1 LVPAQKTPT
10 GILPPALAR
19 TAANSDVAELLTAAF
34 VTRYPDIK
42 DIGELEKGERA
53 AWIRLRED
61 LQKGDKAAVEALEGL
76 VHMLDKQVEA
86 EVEDLSERRVEVLKD
101 KAARRK
107 RKNQLHAQRKEEA
120 LKQHE
125 VNLEDQA
132 LALKIRFEEHE
143 QTIKERQIRLANQS
157 LKERL
162 LMAMTGISFLCL
174 VICFVIASLT
184 GQVIAYGGGVVF
196 SSVSI
201 IGMIRLF
208 ILGRDKDNELEKD
221 DLGQD

>member
-1 LVPAQKTPT
+1 LVPAQKAPT

-19 TAANSDVAELLTAAF
+19 TGADSDVAELLTAAF
-34 VTRYPDIK
+34 VVRYPDIR

-53 AWIRLRED
+53 AWIRLRES
-61 LQKGDKAAVEALEGL
+61 LLKGDKAAIEALRGL
-76 VHMLDKQVEA
+76 VQMLDKQVEA

-107 RKNQLHAQRKEEA
+107 RKNQHHAQ
-120 LKQHE
+120 
-125 VNLEDQA
+125 
-132 LALKIRFEEHE
+132 ALKIRFEEHE
-143 QTIKERQIRLANQS
+143 QTIKEREIRLANQS

-162 LMAMTGISFLCL
+162 LIAMTGISFICL

-184 GQVIAYGGGVVF
+184 GQVIAYGGGIVF

-208 ILGRDKDNELEKD
+208 ILGRDEDSESEKD
-221 DLGQD
+221 DPGGD